1 MESTAAYE
9 YFLEL
14 LDEGVRILRG
24 DSLAER
30 SEIVSYEIKEPE
42 KPVLNRKPLFE
53 EEENILD
60 ASNCHDCPLFRNRRV
75 YAEPLYTDN
84 ATIMFIVPCPDGDT
98 LFSPPAY
105 EYFTKW
111 YKAITLER
119 KDIALTSLIKCPTSR
134 FSASDADC
142 CKRRVKGEMDYLK
155 PKAMV
160 LLGEEAARYMLR
172 KSEPF
177 DRLRRKKWVVNHIPV
192 YCTYHPEELVK
203 DRRLAKEIWQDLQ
216 FIAESIGINKP

>member
-1 MESTAAYE
+1 MENNYAYE

-14 LDEGVRILRG
+14 LDEGRRILEG
-24 DSLAER
+24 DYLAER
-30 SEIVSYEIKEPE
+30 TELCSYEIKEIE
-42 KPVLNRKPLFE
+42 KPAPSTVKPVYE
-53 EEENILD
+53 EDNILD
-60 ASNCHDCPLFRNRRV
+60 ASNCHDCPLYRNRRV

-84 ATIMFIVPCPDGDT
+84 ATIMFIVPNPDGDH

-119 KDIALTSLIKCPTSR
+119 RDIALTALIKCPTSR
-134 FSASDADC
+134 FAASDADC

-172 KSEPF
+172 KTEPF
-177 DRLRRKKWVVNHIPV
+177 DALRRKRWVVNHIPV

-203 DRRLAKEIWQDLQ
+203 NRGLAKEIWGDLQ
-216 FIAESIGINKP
+216 FIAESMGINKG